1 MAKFD
6 WNETKRQ
13 ITDSQAWQSIFRHGY
28 EDTPRN
34 RILMVSGNVWL
45 HLHPSKVQKHTVR
58 LRFTWCMGGITF
70 LLFLVTVITGVYL
83 MFYYRPTAEYA
94 YADMKYLEFDMPFGM
109 FMRNMH
115 RWSAHG
121 MVIAVW
127 LHMFR
132 VFLTGSYKKPRE
144 FNWNIGVLLLVFT
157 LLLSFTGYLLP
168 DDQLGFWAV
177 TVGTNMARAT
187 PLLGHEGPFGSMLG
201 MTPYNDVRFGLL
213 GGSIV
218 DANALLRSYIWH
230 CIGIP
235 IVASVLMIVHFW
247 RVRKDGGISGPA
259 PVVLEAEADKP
270 RRGPKA
276 AGE

>member
-109 FMRNMH
+109 LMRNMH
-115 RWSAHG
+115 RWAAHG

-132 VFLTGSYKKPRE
+132 VFMTGSYKPPRE
-144 FNWNIGVLLLVFT
+144 FNWVVGVILLVLT

-168 DDQLGFWAV
+168 WDQLSIWAV
-177 TVGTNMARAT
+177 TVGSNMARAT
-187 PLLGHEGPFGSMLG
+187 PLLGHGGPFHEVLG
-201 MTPYNDVRFGLL
+201 VNPVYDARAFIFG
-213 GGSIV
+213 GAEIGPHT
-218 DANALLRSYIWH
+218 LLRFYILH
-230 CIGIP
+230 CIFFPLI
-235 IVASVLMIVHFW
+235 ASIFMAVHFW
-247 RVRKDGGISGPA
+247 RIRRDGMSGP
-259 PVVLEAEADKP
+259 L
-270 RRGPKA
+270 
-276 AGE
+276 

>member
-45 HLHPSKVQKHTVR
+45 HLHPSKVQKHAVR
-58 LRFTWCMGGITF
+58 MRFPWCMGGITF
-70 LLFLVTVITGVYL
+70 LLFLVTVVTGVYL

-109 FMRNMH
+109 LMRNMH
-115 RWSAHG
+115 RWAAHG

-132 VFLTGSYKKPRE
+132 VFMTGSYKPPRE
-144 FNWNIGVLLLVFT
+144 FNWVVGVILLVLT

-168 DDQLGFWAV
+168 WDQLSIWAV
-177 TVGTNMARAT
+177 TVGSNMARAT
-187 PLLGHEGPFGSMLG
+187 PFAGNEGPFAAQLAVNGVNLVTAGS
-201 MTPYNDVRFGLL
+201 DARFGLL
-213 GGSIV
+213 GGRIV
-218 DANALLRSYIWH
+218 GANALLRFYVLH
-230 CIGIP
+230 CVFIP
-235 IVASVLMIVHFW
+235 LVAAFLMAVHFW
-247 RVRKDGGISGPA
+247 RVRKDGGISGP
-259 PVVLEAEADKP
+259 L
-270 RRGPKA
+270 
-276 AGE
+276 

>member
-109 FMRNMH
+109 LMRNMH
-115 RWSAHG
+115 RWAAHG

-132 VFLTGSYKKPRE
+132 VFLTGSYKPPRE
-144 FNWNIGVLLLVFT
+144 FNWVVGVLLLVLT

-168 DDQLGFWAV
+168 WDQLSIWAV

-187 PLLGHEGPFGSMLG
+187 PGVGVEGPGASLLKLNGVSLITSGS
-201 MTPYNDVRFGLL
+201 DAKFALL
-213 GGSIV
+213 GGRSVGEMTLNRFYVLHCVAIPLAV
-218 DANALLRSYIWH
+218 SLLI
-230 CIGIP
+230 
-235 IVASVLMIVHFW
+235 MIHFW
-247 RVRKDGGISGPA
+247 RVRKDGGI
-259 PVVLEAEADKP
+259 
-270 RRGPKA
+270 
-276 AGE
+276 